1 MKGTAF
7 RPGSRVRLR
16 PSRSADILDLALAG
30 RTAEV
35 AAVEE
40 DLEGQV
46 HVAVVLDGDPGRDL
60 GAAVQIGHRF
70 FFAPDELEP
79 ADGGSAPPAA
89 RILVAGVGNIFMADD
104 GFGPEAAAALTR
116 LPLPDGVHVADFGI
130 RGMDLAYRMLDG
142 YDTVVLLDAAP
153 RGEAPGTLSVIE
165 PDPGSLPSAPA
176 PEAHGLD
183 PVKVLALARML
194 GDGRLPRV
202 LVVGCE
208 PLVRMRGDEP
218 DVVVGLSDPVSEAVE
233 RSVPFVRSLVDELLA
248 ESSAAPAGPTGPAAP
263 AGPTGRA
270 APAAPAGPPPAGR
283 NTSAEG
289 GDSP

>member
-1 MKGTAF
+1 MNGVPP
-7 RPGSRVRLR
+7 PGSRVLLR

-30 RTAEV
+30 RVAEV

-46 HVAVVLDGDPGRDL
+46 HVAVVLEGDPGRDL
-60 GAAVQIGHRF
+60 GSAVQIGHRF

-79 ADGGSAPPAA
+79 VPGDGADDPPRARV

-104 GFGPEAAAALTR
+104 GFGPQAAAALVGR
-116 LPLPDGVHVADFGI
+116 AFPDGVHVADFGI

-165 PDPGSLPSAPA
+165 PDLGSLPAHGA
-176 PEAHGLD
+176 PEAHAMD
-183 PVKVLALARML
+183 PVKVLALARAL
-194 GDGRLPRV
+194 GDGQLPRV

-208 PLVRMRGDEP
+208 PQVCMNGDEP
-218 DVVVGLSDPVSEAVE
+218 DVVVGLSEPVSEAVE
-233 RSVPFVRSLVDELLA
+233 RAVPFVESLVADLL
-248 ESSAAPAGPTGPAAP
+248 EERRGEVIPS
-263 AGPTGRA
+263 
-270 APAAPAGPPPAGR
+270 
-283 NTSAEG
+283 
-289 GDSP
+289 